1 MAGPA
6 SSSMFTRL
14 ANAYRL
20 LSLRSDIDNII
31 LELLGQFSL
40 EKIYSE
46 GDKDTYQNLVI
57 TLLAQLNTIFNVQ
70 RLSLPSENQQVGWYL
85 GFLASWEVTLRSV
98 EFVLQVV
105 VEGRESLWEARLLRD
120 KYLPELL
127 LNALRVLI
135 LHPKIPSNQRAKDRR
150 DRFARV
156 HRSLERVFDSYPGP
170 ESFLLLICK
179 EVTDSL
185 RTEPNGL
192 ALPPRMRSELPNL
205 ASELYPLPEC
215 LSSQYV
221 ANIVPQD
228 GFPGNWLAQFMAL
241 RDVSHFVVGAS
252 VQYAVNR
259 ETRDMRLQSSSART
273 RNAVL
278 HALENIRLPPH
289 LSKVDIVSEFSD
301 TFRIILPDTLSLTRR
316 GSSEGLADENDI
328 DAIDALCSRLSDRQI
343 INRVSDREM
352 IHSVSEVTK
361 TIELLDDPSGKLRAI
376 RPKVFTVN
384 CEACHIVGESQLKDS
399 DRIMYTPGSRDTAE
413 VLLPP
418 ESRCLVCGEDITMMR
433 ELTFAKDAWELLKPL
448 ESNADTINVERHL
461 PTQFQMASPKVETGM
476 PFHPGYGSI
485 LRKGRQRSCE
495 GEGSSHPPSHINIP
509 DSRFAERSRAM
520 PAPYLIS
527 PSSPGLGRRME
538 TQRTD
543 LTPSEELTSSDGAN
557 YFDTPGTSDPQ
568 KSQSNVGEAV
578 SPFSLGFVPQGSN
591 SSQSRLQSIST
602 VSFDPDPLPR
612 SRTLPSVPPPEKGK
626 SRSWRSKLTSSK
638 KESSKTS
645 GDSSSLSSTT
655 LESQKLE
662 EISLKNL
669 VSSSKISRGKSGK
682 NINVAISQNS
692 SYVLF
697 WTQASINIW
706 DVGASSPILGRAVLT
721 ESNCVLAAVTKV
733 HLAYIIGTRDQ
744 KLTLR
749 IVNLIQPSV
758 PMIEYRMPSSPWC
771 HSICID
777 PKENHVVVG
786 FDNSTLRFFNT
797 AKSEEPREERL
808 HIRNHRDCRQCPPI
822 DTLSF
827 SSDGLVLIGS
837 TRSPKNGMIQIYAWR
852 FPFEESQEL
861 ATCRYQVPLHES
873 EDNGVSSAIFR
884 SGVGGE
890 ENLVCI
896 STWTQ
901 SGVPVLVQPQGGHR
915 SEIRADSSTH
925 QGKLGS
931 RIQCAAFSPTGRELA
946 IVNDKGHLYHISNL
960 NASPMEVKRIATS
973 KELTTRSDAFAMT
986 FMKLPDEE
994 AIVMAWADSSK
1005 AVGYVKK
1012 VPIRYSDTPNT
1023 PVPMTPLTPGF
1034 LQSPRYELPS
1044 EGREIPKPPAELDV
1058 KGFPAPLNVV
1068 KGYPREKS

>member
-1 MAGPA
+1 
-6 SSSMFTRL
+6 MFTRL

-40 EKIYSE
+40 EKIYCD

-70 RLSLPSENQQVGWYL
+70 RLSLPSETQQVGWYL
-85 GFLASWEVTLRSV
+85 GFLTSWEVTLRSI

-135 LHPKIPSNQRAKDRR
+135 LHPKVPSNQKAKDRR
-150 DRFARV
+150 DRFARI

-241 RDVSHFVVGAS
+241 RDVSHFIVGAS

-273 RNAVL
+273 RSAVL
-278 HALENIRLPPH
+278 HALENIRIPAH
-289 LSKVDIVSEFSD
+289 LSKVDLVANFSD
-301 TFRIILPDTLSLTRR
+301 TFRIILPDTLSLARR
-316 GSSEGLADENDI
+316 GSTEGCADENDI
-328 DAIDALCSRLSDRQI
+328 DAIDALCSRLSDRQVV
-343 INRVSDREM
+343 NRVSDREM
-352 IHSVSEVTK
+352 MHSVTEVTRSV
-361 TIELLDDPSGKLRAI
+361 ELLDDPGGKSRAA
-376 RPKVFTVN
+376 RPKVFVLN

-399 DRIMYTPGSRDTAE
+399 NRVIYTPSSRDTAE

-418 ESRCLVCGEDITMMR
+418 KSRCLVCGDEITMMR
-433 ELTFAKDAWELLKPL
+433 EVTFARDTWELLKPL

-461 PTQFQMASPKVETGM
+461 PTQFQMNAPKVETGM
-476 PFHPGYGSI
+476 PFHPGYANM
-485 LRKGRQRSCE
+485 LREGRHQSYE
-495 GEGSSHPPSHINIP
+495 PESSSHPPSHIQIP
-509 DSRFAERSRAM
+509 DPRFADRSRSM
-520 PAPYLIS
+520 PTAFPMS
-527 PSSPGLGRRME
+527 PNSPGLGKRVE
-538 TQRTD
+538 VQRAD

-557 YFDTPGTSDPQ
+557 YFDTPGTSDPAQ
-568 KSQSNVGEAV
+568 KSPSNIGDVI
-578 SPFSLGFVPQGSN
+578 SPLSPGLTPQTG
-591 SSQSRLQSIST
+591 SQSRLQSIST
-602 VSFDPDPLPR
+602 MSFDPEPLQK
-612 SRTLPSVPPPEKGK
+612 SRTLPSVPPPEKGR
-626 SRSWRSKLTSSK
+626 SRWRSKLTSSR

-692 SYVLF
+692 PYVLF

-786 FDNSTLRFFNT
+786 FDNSTVRFFNT
-797 AKSEEPREERL
+797 VKFEEPREERL

-827 SSDGLVLIGS
+827 SSDGLVLIAS

-890 ENLVCI
+890 ENLICI

-915 SEIRADSSTH
+915 SEIRSESSTH
-925 QGKLGS
+925 QGKLGN
-931 RIQCAAFSPTGRELA
+931 RIQCAAFSPTGGELA
-946 IVNDKGHLYHISNL
+946 LVNDKGHLYHISNL

-1012 VPIRYSDTPNT
+1012 VPLRYSDTLNT
-1023 PVPMTPLTPGF
+1023 PMPMTPSTPGF
-1034 LQSPRYELPS
+1034 LHSPRYELPS
-1044 EGREIPKPPAELDV
+1044 EGREIPKPPVELNV
-1058 KGFPAPLNVV
+1058 TEVPAPLNIV

>member
-14 ANAYRL
+14 TNAYRL

-40 EKIYSE
+40 EKIYCDS
-46 GDKDTYQNLVI
+46 DKDTYQNLVI

-85 GFLASWEVTLRSV
+85 GFLASWEVTLRSI

-127 LNALRVLI
+127 LNALRVLT
-135 LHPKIPSNQRAKDRR
+135 LHPKIPSNQKAKDRR

-156 HRSLERVFDSYPGP
+156 HRSLERVFDSYPSP

-192 ALPPRMRSELPNL
+192 ALPPRMRSDLPSL
-205 ASELYPLPEC
+205 ATELYPLPEC

-228 GFPGNWLAQFMAL
+228 GFPGNWLAQLMAL

-278 HALENIRLPPH
+278 HALENIRIPSH
-289 LSKVDIVSEFSD
+289 LSKVDLIANFSD

-316 GSSEGLADENDI
+316 GSSEGLVDEHDI
-328 DAIDALCSRLSDRQI
+328 DAIDELCSRLSDRQI
-343 INRVSDREM
+343 VNRVSDREVM
-352 IHSVSEVTK
+352 HSVAEVTRRV
-361 TIELLDDPSGKLRAI
+361 ELLDDPTGKFRAA
-376 RPKVFTVN
+376 RPKVFVLN
-384 CEACHIVGESQLKDS
+384 CEACHVVGESQLKDS
-399 DRIMYTPGSRDTAE
+399 DRVMYTPSSRDTAE
-413 VLLPP
+413 IVLPP
-418 ESRCLVCGEDITMMR
+418 KSKCLACGEEITMMR
-433 ELTFAKDAWELLKPL
+433 ELNFARDSWELLKPL

-461 PTQFQMASPKVETGM
+461 PTQFQMTSPKIETGL
-476 PFHPGYGSI
+476 PFHPGYGNI
-485 LRKGRQRSCE
+485 LREGRRNSCE
-495 GEGSSHPPSHINIP
+495 PESSSSPPTHIQIP
-509 DSRFAERSRAM
+509 DPRFVDRSRPTANTFLM
-520 PAPYLIS
+520 S
-527 PSSPGLGRRME
+527 PNSPGLGKRLE
-538 TQRTD
+538 VQRAD

-557 YFDTPGTSDPQ
+557 YFDTTPGTSDPPQ
-568 KSQSNVGEAV
+568 KSPSNVGDVIAPL
-578 SPFSLGFVPQGSN
+578 SPSISPPALG
-591 SSQSRLQSIST
+591 SQSRLHSIST
-602 VSFDPDPLPR
+602 VSFEPERLQKSR
-612 SRTLPSVPPPEKGK
+612 STSSAPPPEKSK
-626 SRSWRSKLTSSK
+626 SRWRSKLTSSK

-706 DVGASSPILGRAVLT
+706 DVGASSPLLGRAVLT

-749 IVNLIQPSV
+749 IVDLIQPSV

-777 PKENHVVVG
+777 PKENHVAVG
-786 FDNSTLRFFNT
+786 FDNCTVRFFN
-797 AKSEEPREERL
+797 AGKSEEPREERL
-808 HIRNHRDCRQCPPI
+808 HSRNHRDCRQCPPI

-827 SSDGLVLIGS
+827 SSDGLVLIAS
-837 TRSPKNGMIQIYAWR
+837 TRSPKNGTIQIYAWR

-861 ATCRYQVPLHES
+861 TTCRYQVPLHES

-884 SGVGGE
+884 SGVCGE

-915 SEIRADSSTH
+915 SEIRSDSSTH
-925 QGKLGS
+925 QGKLGN
-931 RIQCAAFSPTGRELA
+931 RIQCAAFSPTGGELA

-1005 AVGYVKK
+1005 AVGFVKK
-1012 VPIRYSDTPNT
+1012 VPVRYSVSQYIHGCVIEFVSN
-1023 PVPMTPLTPGF
+1023 
-1034 LQSPRYELPS
+1034 
-1044 EGREIPKPPAELDV
+1044 
-1058 KGFPAPLNVV
+1058 
-1068 KGYPREKS
+1068 